1 MVIIK
6 LILVVYDVYW
16 KVKCKDDDL
25 FLLIDVN
32 VEEYKGMFSFLFCF
46 VLVVKKNELL
56 ES

>member
-1 MVIIK
+1 MIIE
-6 LILVVYDVYW
+6 LILVVCNVYW
-16 KVKCKDDDL
+16 KVKYKDDDL

-32 VEEYKGMFSFLFCF
+32 VEEYKGMFNFLFCF